1 MTDPVPTSG
10 RRMIVIAA
18 LSVMGGGIIGT
29 VGGRALGATLHT
41 SPAWMG
47 PAIMFGVLAV
57 AIASLLLPPA
67 IARGIRS
74 KGRNAAP

>member
-18 LSVMGGGIIGT
+18 LSVMGGIIGT

-57 AIASLLLPPA
+57 AIASLLLAPA